1 MRWSSEA
8 PGNRVD
14 LGALGT
20 RLKDV
25 VRRVAS
31 TDRHQLAAACSPRRM
46 WVAFD
51 PPGQLRHLWSL
62 ASGFVGVRSRV
73 PHHHSALRNRETAQ
87 ASAATGG
94 ITPSDTVSVV
104 RSSLVLTWAA
114 VSARV
119 GTPTA
124 RSRLR

>member
-1 MRWSSEA
+1 MA
-8 PGNRVD
+8 PGDRVD
-14 LGALGT
+14 VRALGT
-20 RLKDV
+20 R
-25 VRRVAS
+25 VRAAAARVAS
-31 TDRHQLAAACSPRRM
+31 SDRHRLAAACSPRRI
-46 WVAFD
+46 WVTLD
-51 PPGQLRHLWSL
+51 PPGQLRRLWSL
-62 ASGFVGVRSRV
+62 ASGFVGVRSQV
-73 PHHHSALRNRETAQ
+73 PHHHSALRNRETTQ